1 MYILLQHKIKKIY
14 INMRNYALM
23 DTVFQFCK
31 MKIVLVVESGN
42 VLKTSELYTLK
53 WLG

>member
-1 MYILLQHKIKKIY
+1 
-14 INMRNYALM
+14 MRRYGLM

-31 MKIVLVVESGN
+31 MKIVLVVDGGN
-42 VLKTSELYTLK
+42 VLKPSELYTLK